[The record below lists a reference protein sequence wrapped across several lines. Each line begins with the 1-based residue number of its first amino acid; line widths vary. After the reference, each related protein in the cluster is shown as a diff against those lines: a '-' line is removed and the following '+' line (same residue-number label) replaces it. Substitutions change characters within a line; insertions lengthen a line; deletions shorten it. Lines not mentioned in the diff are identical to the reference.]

1 MVKKIINMGLIAF
14 ISGAIIVMAYAI
26 FMSIN
31 ASITIYLFFYP
42 GMVIN
47 AILLFIF
54 PDSWFY
60 SGIENDPLHSPI
72 IATNI
77 NSLLYGLLL
86 WWIILMTFF
95 QRISNKTAKES
106 EQWIPDQVGNDEKA
120 RG

>member
-1 MVKKIINMGLIAF
+1 MIKSILNLLF
-14 ISGAIIVMAYAI
+14 ISLISGVIIIMIYAI
-26 FMSIN
+26 LMASN
-31 ASITIYLFFYP
+31 ATLIMYLFFYP

-60 SGIENDPLHSPI
+60 SAIENDPLHSPI

-95 QRISNKTAKES
+95 QRISNKTAKKS

-120 RG
+120 RE